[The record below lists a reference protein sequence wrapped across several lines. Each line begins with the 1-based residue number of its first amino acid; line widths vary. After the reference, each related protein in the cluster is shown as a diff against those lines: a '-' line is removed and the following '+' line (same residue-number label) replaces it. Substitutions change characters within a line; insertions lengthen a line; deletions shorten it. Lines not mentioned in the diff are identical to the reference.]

1 MNLQC
6 RLIDQE
12 KACDECEYGGTALL
26 CFEFRPEHLVDQILN
41 CEKLIMTR
49 IHQNIRANYR
59 YGGVRPRVL
68 RWKVPSKSRHV
79 SILFS
84 DRQDPPPL
92 DTMHILGMMKAD
104 PWHYSWL
111 FHNGWVKAFFH
122 VVDAAN
128 QYRNTKSREVSLFQP

>member
-12 KACDECEYGGTALL
+12 EACDECCYGGTALL

-59 YGGVRPRVL
+59 YGGVGEFPRVL
-68 RWKVPSKSRHV
+68 RWKVSSESRHV
-79 SILFS
+79 SISFS
-84 DRQDPPPL
+84 DRESPPL
-92 DTMHILGMMKAD
+92 KMYILGMMKAD
-104 PWHYSWL
+104 PWNYSWF
-111 FHNGWVKAFFH
+111 FHDGWVKAFFY
-122 VVDAAN
+122 VVDTAN
-128 QYRNTKSREVSLFQP
+128 QYRNAKSREVSLFQP